1 MLTFLL
7 DILPSGCIPF
17 IYFILLLFFVFF
29 KRSMEIMCLHIR
41 DVYCVVILAQ
51 ADLLM
56 DLAVPHG
63 DDSSS
68 ALTTSNGSVMDNYR
82 QAQLAAW
89 RELRASVDRGTS

>member
-7 DILPSGCIPF
+7 DILPSGFIPF
-17 IYFILLLFFVFF
+17 ICFILLLVFFFFVIF
-29 KRSMEIMCLHIR
+29 KRSMEMMCLHIR
-41 DVYCVVILAQ
+41 DVYFVVILAQ

-82 QAQLAAW
+82 QAQLAA
-89 RELRASVDRGTS
+89 

>member
-17 IYFILLLFFVFF
+17 IYLIFF

-41 DVYCVVILAQ
+41 DIYCVVILAQ

-68 ALTTSNGSVMDNYR
+68 ALTTSNGNVMDNYR
-82 QAQLAAW
+82 QAQLA
-89 RELRASVDRGTS
+89 S